1 MTVAALAGRSVIVTG
16 ASRGIG
22 RALAIGIAQAGA
34 SVGIAARSAND
45 LADTARAIE
54 ALGAKCV
61 AITLDVT
68 DHAAVEAAFAG
79 FAEALGGFDALINN
93 AGTEQVCDS
102 LDVDEAVWDRIID
115 TNLKAPF
122 FCAQSAARLM
132 LKSGTPGSIVNI
144 GSIASLRGIAT
155 AVPYTT
161 SKHGLL
167 GLTRALA
174 AEWAPLGL
182 RVNAIGPGY
191 FRTAMTDA
199 FYESPGWQQAMLPK
213 IPAGRFGELDD
224 LVGATVFLCS
234 DGARYVNGQ
243 MLYVDGGLTAAL

>member
-1 MTVAALAGRSVIVTG
+1 MTGAALAGRSVIVTG

-22 RALAIGIAQAGA
+22 RALAVGLARAGA
-34 SVGIAARSAND
+34 RVGIAARSAND
-45 LADTARAIE
+45 LADTAREIE

-68 DHAAVEAAFAG
+68 DRSAVEEAFAG

-93 AGTEQVCDS
+93 AGTEQVCAS
-102 LDVDEAVWDRIID
+102 LDVDEAIWDHIVD

-122 FCAQSAARLM
+122 FCAQAAARLM
-132 LKSGTPGSIVNI
+132 LKSGKPGSIVNI
-144 GSIASLRGIAT
+144 GSVASIRGIST

-199 FYESPGWQQAMLPK
+199 FYESPGWQQTMLPK

-224 LVGATVFLCS
+224 LVGATVFLCGDS
-234 DGARYVNGQ
+234 AHYVNGQ
-243 MLYVDGGLTAAL
+243 ILYVDGGLTAAL

>member
-1 MTVAALAGRSVIVTG
+1 MTDEALAGRSVIVTG

-34 SVGIAARSAND
+34 RVGIAARSAND

-54 ALGAKCV
+54 GLGAKCV

-68 DHAAVEAAFAG
+68 DHPAVAAAFAR
-79 FAEALGGFDALINN
+79 FAEELGGFDALINN
-93 AGTEQVCDS
+93 AGTEQVCAS
-102 LDVDEAVWDRIID
+102 IDVDEALWDRIVD

-122 FCAQSAARLM
+122 FCAQAAARLM

-199 FYESPGWQQAMLPK
+199 FYESPGWQQAMLPR

-224 LVGATVFLCS
+224 LVGAAVFLCS

>member
-1 MTVAALAGRSVIVTG
+1 MTGTELAGQSVIVTG

-22 RALAIGIAQAGA
+22 RALAIGMAKAGA
-34 SVGIAARSAND
+34 RVGIAARSANE
-45 LADTARAIE
+45 LADTAATIE
-54 ALGAKCV
+54 ALGSKCV
-61 AITLDVT
+61 ALTLDVT
-68 DHAAVEAAFAG
+68 DHSAVSVAFAR
-79 FAEALGGFDALINN
+79 FADELSGFDALINN
-93 AGTEQVCDS
+93 AGTEQVCAS
-102 LDVDEAVWDRIID
+102 LDVDEDIWDRIVD

-122 FCAQSAARLM
+122 FCAQAAARLM
-132 LKSGTPGSIVNI
+132 IKGGKPGSIVNI
-144 GSIASLRGIAT
+144 GSIASARGIAT

-161 SKHGLL
+161 SKHGVL

-199 FYESPGWQQAMLPK
+199 FYENPGWQQAMLPK

-224 LVGATVFLCS
+224 LVGAVVFLCGE
-234 DGARYVNGQ
+234 GARYVNGQ
-243 MLYVDGGLTAAL
+243 ILYVDGGLSAAL

>member
-16 ASRGIG
+16 AGRGIG
-22 RALAIGIAQAGA
+22 RALAIGMASAGA
-34 SVGIAARSAND
+34 RVGIAARSAND
-45 LADTARAIE
+45 LADTARSIE
-54 ALGAKCV
+54 ALGSACV

-68 DHAAVEAAFAG
+68 DRLAVEAAFG
-79 FAEALGGFDALINN
+79 RFAEELGGFDALINN
-93 AGTEQVCDS
+93 AGTEQVCAS
-102 LDVDEAVWDRIID
+102 IDVDEALWDRIVD

-174 AEWAPLGL
+174 TEWAPLGL

-224 LVGATVFLCS
+224 LVGATVFLCG

-243 MLYVDGGLTAAL
+243 MLCVDGGLTAAL

>member
-22 RALAIGIAQAGA
+22 RALAIGMAQAGA

-45 LADTARAIE
+45 LADTARVIE
-54 ALGAKCV
+54 SFGSKCV

-68 DHAAVEAAFAG
+68 DRSAVEAAFAG

-93 AGTEQVCDS
+93 AGTEQVCAS
-102 LDVDEAVWDRIID
+102 LDVDEALWDRIID

-122 FCAQSAARLM
+122 FCAQAAARLM

-144 GSIASLRGIAT
+144 GSVASIRGIAT

-224 LVGATVFLCS
+224 LVGAAVFLCG

-243 MLYVDGGLTAAL
+243 MLCVDGGLTAAL